1 MSGNTNVAAGRP
13 AVALAKLQSV
23 DLAAIRARVE
33 APVALAPRLDACTTV
48 LEALELLEGEGLL
61 SESVRLL
68 AHAMP
73 RREGVWWVCMCAR
86 HTAPPE
92 LPPADLAAL
101 EAAELWV
108 RRPSDENR
116 RAAFQR
122 AEEARFGTPEAW
134 ACVAAFWSGESMS
147 PLGQPAVP
155 PAPHLGG
162 MAIAGAVALAAVRQ
176 MPDHQAARLAS
187 FIASA
192 RDIAGGGSGRLPA
205 EQV

>member
-1 MSGNTNVAAGRP
+1 MLPMT
-13 AVALAKLQSV
+13 KLQSV
-23 DLAAIRARVE
+23 NFAEIRPRVE
-33 APVALAPRLDACTTV
+33 APPSLAPM
-48 LEALELLEGEGLL
+48 LEACASVPAALDLLLGEGLL
-61 SESVRLL
+61 QESIRLL

-86 HTAPPE
+86 ATAPADA

-116 RAAFQR
+116 RAAFVR

-134 ACVAAFWSGESMS
+134 ACVAAFWSGDSMS

-162 MAIAGAVALAAVRQ
+162 MAIAGAVALAAVRHY
-176 MPDHQAARLAS
+176 PERQAARLAS
-187 FIASA
+187 FVASA
-192 RDIAGGGSGRLPA
+192 REIAGGGTGRLPA
-205 EQV
+205 EQP